1 MNKNVATNSWRYLI
15 LALGV
20 SVCLIGAIL
29 MVVGESVLGE
39 NHSGIAA
46 LVGIIGIGLIGT
58 FNTTMRRGASE
69 RQGRNR
75 DSPVIKKVVIWLI

>member
-1 MNKNVATNSWRYLI
+1 MRLGELVKNIVAINSWQYAI

-20 SVCLIGAIL
+20 SVCLIGALL

-46 LVGIIGIGLIGT
+46 LVGIVGIGIIGS
-58 FNTTMRRGASE
+58 FTTTLRRAKTKRRE
-69 RQGRNR
+69 A
-75 DSPVIKKVVIWLI
+75 